1 MVGAGTAE
9 ESRAGTLHD
18 RAGWWDEYRDLN
30 VPYIWLEPHASLITS
45 YTTRYFPALLQT
57 AGYARAIISA
67 IAPHLDPEVLA
78 RRVEARLRRQ
88 GVLKP
93 PSTMH
98 YEVLLDEDVLHL
110 PIGGPKV
117 SYEQIDKVL
126 ATIREH
132 KVELR
137 IVPSGNVAQ
146 DSNFV
151 ILQFPEPGPPRLVYV
166 EGLAGYQHFN
176 EKNEKEGVDRYLEE
190 VERLKKS
197 ALDFHDSVAFLERAR
212 DAYRDE

>member
-1 MVGAGTAE
+1 MGAGTAE
-9 ESRAGTLHD
+9 ESRQGTQYD
-18 RAGWWDEYRDLN
+18 RAGWWDEYHDLN
-30 VPYIWLEPHASLITS
+30 VPYIWLEPHASSITS

-67 IAPHLDPEVLA
+67 IAPQLDPGTREG
-78 RRVEARLRRQ
+78 RVEGRLRRQ
-88 GVLKP
+88 SVLES
-93 PSTMH
+93 PSTLR
-98 YEVLLDEDVLHL
+98 YEVLLDEGVLRL

-137 IVPSGNVAQ
+137 IVPFDCVVQ

-151 ILQFPEPGPPRLVYV
+151 VLQFPEPGPPPSVYV
-166 EGLAGYQHFN
+166 EGLADYQHFN
-176 EKNEKEGVDRYLEE
+176 EKEEVDRYLEE

-197 ALDFHDSVAFLERAR
+197 AFDFGDSIGLLERAR
-212 DAYRDE
+212 NAYRDH

>member
-1 MVGAGTAE
+1 MGAGKAE
-9 ESRAGTLHD
+9 ESHAGTLHAP
-18 RAGWWDEYRDLN
+18 AGWWDEYHDLN
-30 VPYIWLEPHASLITS
+30 VPYIWREPHASSIIS

-67 IAPHLDPEVLA
+67 IAPHLDPEILEG
-78 RRVEARLRRQ
+78 RVEARLRRQ
-88 GVLKP
+88 VVLKS
-93 PSTMH
+93 PSTLR
-98 YEVLLDEDVLHL
+98 YEVLLDESVLRL
-110 PIGGPKV
+110 PIGGSKV
-117 SYEQIDKVL
+117 IYEQIDNVL

-137 IVPSGNVAQ
+137 IVPFDNVVQ

-151 ILQFPEPGPPRLVYV
+151 ILQFPEPGPPRSVYV
-166 EGLAGYQHFN
+166 EGLADYQHFN
-176 EKNEKEGVDRYLEE
+176 EKRDVDRYLEE

-197 ALDFHDSVAFLERAR
+197 AFDVGDSVGLLKRAR

>member
-1 MVGAGTAE
+1 VGAGTAE
-9 ESRAGTLHD
+9 EPRAGTPHAP
-18 RAGWWDEYRDLN
+18 AGWWDEFRDLN
-30 VPYIWLEPHASLITS
+30 VPYIWLEPHASSITS

-67 IAPHLDPEVLA
+67 IAPHLDPEILEG
-78 RRVEARLRRQ
+78 RVEARLRRQ
-88 GVLKP
+88 GVLKS
-93 PSTMH
+93 PSTLR
-98 YEVLLDEDVLHL
+98 YEVLLDEGVLRL

-137 IVPSGNVAQ
+137 IVPFDSIVQ

-151 ILQFPEPGPPRLVYV
+151 ILQFPKPDPPRSVYV
-166 EGLAGYQHFN
+166 EGLVDYQHFN
-176 EKNEKEGVDRYLEE
+176 EKNDVDRYLEE

-197 ALDFHDSVAFLERAR
+197 AFDFGDSVDLLERAR
-212 DAYRDE
+212 DAYRDD